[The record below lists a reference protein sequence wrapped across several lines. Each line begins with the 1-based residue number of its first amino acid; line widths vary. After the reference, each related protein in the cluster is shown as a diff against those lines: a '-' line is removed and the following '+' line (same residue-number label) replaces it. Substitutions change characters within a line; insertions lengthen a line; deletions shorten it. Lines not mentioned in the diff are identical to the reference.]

1 MEYMCHK
8 LPRIYSTCK
17 HFPGLPSFIAYHR
30 ICNQIDTTDAT
41 NGAGTAYPFETHA
54 FTLSFSVVRV
64 TRSLFDV
71 YVLLMFVC
79 PFVLFF
85 LVIALSVL
93 RRYTDYDYSVGIIQL
108 FLPIIHVQSFN
119 VFVFKQQKKKQF
131 VKLVFNC
138 WYQNNGKMT
147 T

>member
-1 MEYMCHK
+1 MTTDIFH
-8 LPRIYSTCK
+8 CK
-17 HFPGLPSFIAYHR
+17 HFPGFPSFIAYQR

-41 NGAGTAYPFETHA
+41 NGAGTAYPFETPA
-54 FTLSFSVVRV
+54 FTLGFSVVRV
-64 TRSLFDV
+64 TRSVIDV

-79 PFVLFF
+79 PCVLVL

-93 RRYTDYDYSVGIIQL
+93 RRYTDYDYAVCIFQL

-119 VFVFKQQKKKQF
+119 VFFLNSKKKQF